1 MKRRGIVQN
10 ILNQG
15 SYQGNELTNQQ
26 RDQLTKYIAQIE
38 QYLVPVEMA
47 ALWRTYHKP
56 FAGRSRD
63 I

>member
-26 RDQLTKYIAQIE
+26 RNQLTNYISQID

-47 ALWRTYHKP
+47 AYGGRIDKP
-56 FAGRSRD
+56 LTGRSRD

>member
-1 MKRRGIVQN
+1 MKRRGIVRN

-26 RDQLTKYIAQIE
+26 RNQLTNYISQID

-47 ALWRTYHKP
+47 AYGGRIDKP
-56 FAGRSRD
+56 LTGRSRD